1 MNKLFKANHRQG
13 VTRAIARLNIVQE
26 AGNGIDFQ
34 ITLRDPD
41 DVMKGLRDL
50 RVRVVKDW

>member
-1 MNKLFKANHRQG
+1 M
-13 VTRAIARLNIVQE
+13 
-26 AGNGIDFQ
+26 DFQ

-41 DVMKGLRDL
+41 DDMKGLKDL